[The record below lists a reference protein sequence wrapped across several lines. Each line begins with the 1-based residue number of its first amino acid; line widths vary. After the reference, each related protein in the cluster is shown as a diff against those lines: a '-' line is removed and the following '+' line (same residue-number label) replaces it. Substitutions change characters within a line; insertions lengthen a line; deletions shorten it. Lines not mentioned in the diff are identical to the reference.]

1 MALGGRLTDRIAA
14 ITTRRAVARRLA
26 DLDTTPGLTLRDEI
40 EEWLAAHP
48 DRLALAAEVGAERLT
63 FAELAG
69 RTHRWA
75 RWAILHGIAR
85 GDRLVLL
92 MANRPERVAAWLGLA
107 EVGAVAAL
115 VDPTLGPEALAAAI
129 GAAGA
134 AHLVVD
140 APLLPRF
147 EAAAPHL
154 SAMAA
159 VWVFGPHPMAY
170 LRIDEALD
178 ELSAERLRPADR
190 RPVAPADEAIRVL
203 GPTGPAS
210 LDHRAVLR
218 TMHAA
223 SAAAR
228 VGAGD
233 RLFVADLALDDVAA
247 PLAPGLTLTVGGTA
261 VLRSEPATR
270 PLADACAANRATLL
284 VADAAGAE
292 TLAALPA
299 DLRVTLVT
307 GTPATTSARSRTL
320 SWCGEALRSAA
331 GTSLRPDL

>member
-1 MALGGRLTDRIAA
+1 MALGGRLTERIAA
-14 ITTRRAVARRLA
+14 TATRRAVARRLA
-26 DLDTTPGLTLRDEI
+26 DLDPTPGLTLREEI
-40 EEWLAAHP
+40 EEWVAAHP
-48 DRLALAAEVGAERLT
+48 DRTSLAAEDGSERLT
-63 FAELAG
+63 YAELAG
-69 RTHRWA
+69 RAHRWA
-75 RWAILHGIAR
+75 RWAILHGVAR

-92 MANRPERVAAWLGLA
+92 MANRPERIAAWLGLA

-115 VDPTLGPEALAAAI
+115 IDPALAPEALAAAI

-134 AHLVVD
+134 THLVVD

-178 ELSAERLRPADR
+178 ELSSERLRPADR
-190 RPVAPADEAIRVL
+190 RPVAPGDEAIRVL

-210 LDHRAVLR
+210 LDHRAALR

-228 VGAGD
+228 AGAGD
-233 RLFVADLALDDVAA
+233 RLFVVDLALDDVAA

-261 VLRSEPATR
+261 ILRSEPASC
-270 PLADACAANRATLL
+270 PLADACAASRATLL
-284 VADAAGAE
+284 AVDAAG
-292 TLAALPA
+292 TKGLAAPPP
-299 DLRVTLVT
+299 DLRLTLVI
-307 GTPATTSARSRTL
+307 GAPAATSAAPHTL
-320 SWCGEALRSAA
+320 SWRGETLRSAA
-331 GTSLRPDL
+331 GTNLRPDL

>member
-1 MALGGRLTDRIAA
+1 MALGGRLTERIAA
-14 ITTRRAVARRLA
+14 IATRRAVARRLA
-26 DLDTTPGLTLRDEI
+26 DLDPTPGLTLRDEI

-48 DRLALAAEVGAERLT
+48 DRPALVAEVGAERLT
-63 FAELAG
+63 YAELAG
-69 RTHRWA
+69 RAHRWA
-75 RWAILHGIAR
+75 RWAILHGVAR

-115 VDPTLGPEALAAAI
+115 VDPALGPEALAAAI
-129 GAAGA
+129 ATAGA

-190 RPVAPADEAIRVL
+190 RPVTPADEAIRVF
-203 GPTGPAS
+203 GPAGPAS
-210 LDHRAVLR
+210 LDHRGVLR

-223 SAAAR
+223 SAVAR
-228 VGAGD
+228 AGAGD

-261 VLRSEPATR
+261 VLRSEPAPR
-270 PLADACAANRATLL
+270 PLADACAASRATLL
-284 VADAAGAE
+284 AVDAAGAE
-292 TLAALPA
+292 TLAAPPA
-299 DLRVTLVT
+299 DLRLTLVIGAPAPT
-307 GTPATTSARSRTL
+307 GAPPRTL
-320 SWCGEALRSAA
+320 SWRGEALHDAA